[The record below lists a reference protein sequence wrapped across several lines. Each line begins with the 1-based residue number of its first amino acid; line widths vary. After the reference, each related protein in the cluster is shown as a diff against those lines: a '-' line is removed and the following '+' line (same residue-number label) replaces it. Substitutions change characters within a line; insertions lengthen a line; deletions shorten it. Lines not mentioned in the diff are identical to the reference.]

1 MTSAVPAPLSVR
13 LVEVTDYPTGVL
25 LAEAA
30 KRATG
35 FPLDATVEDVGARFA
50 ARQKR
55 ALGVW
60 LAFLDD
66 EPVGHALVEP
76 IRDNHPS
83 WDHIADRAV
92 ASARTRGA
100 LVEFGGLVVAPEHH
114 GRGIATALVEARMD
128 WASRHDLLGCASV
141 WDDSVGSR
149 RIAQRHGRHVG
160 VHPALPIGL
169 YIYDR

>member
-1 MTSAVPAPLSVR
+1 MISTAPATLSVR
-13 LVEVTDYPTGVL
+13 LAEIAEYPTGVR

-35 FPLDATVEDVGARFA
+35 FPLDATVEDLSARFT
-50 ARQKR
+50 ARQQG

-66 EPVGHALVEP
+66 EPVGHSLIEP
-76 IRDNHPS
+76 IRINHPS
-83 WDHIADRAV
+83 WDHITDHTV
-92 ASARTRGA
+92 SSARARGT
-100 LVEFGGLVVAPEHH
+100 LVEFGGLVVAPEHQGH
-114 GRGIATALVEARMD
+114 GIATALVEARMD
-128 WASRHDLLGCASV
+128 WASSNDLLGCASV
-141 WDDSVGSR
+141 WNDSVGSR

-160 VHPALPIGL
+160 VHPTLPIGL